1 MRTLLGIEEIRRG
14 WLCNEYSNFIL
25 ISDVALVSGYYLGIG
40 FIFRQSLWQI
50 SRLWE
55 LINTIKKRLPGEEK

>member
-25 ISDVALVSGYYLGIG
+25 ISDVTLVSEYLGIG
-40 FIFRQSLWQI
+40 FIFTQSLWQI